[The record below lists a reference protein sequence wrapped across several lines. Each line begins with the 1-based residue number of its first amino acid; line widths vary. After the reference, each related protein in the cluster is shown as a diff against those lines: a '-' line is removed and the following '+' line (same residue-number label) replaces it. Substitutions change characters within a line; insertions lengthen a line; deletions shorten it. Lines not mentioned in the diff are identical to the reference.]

1 MSSGDVL
8 TQNDQS
14 VSTLSS
20 RLEHL
25 IQTTRRLLRSTWVAI
40 GLGVSVGLFLAT
52 LVIVTMLDLT
62 VPLWPAF
69 RFTGLLFIAVPT
81 IWAFVVGVARPLFR
95 RLTQVTVA
103 RRIEQ
108 ELPGIHN
115 RLVSCVDLS
124 NNGSQRHSQAFYH
137 RLIHEAWE
145 RVREFQPRRVLDLI
159 TLRRS
164 SVFAV
169 LTVVAFLVAFFVF
182 PDRLPTAM
190 ARIFQPFADIPPAS
204 GVLYDVLIGDQT
216 EPGHCDVLRG
226 EDIDFNVVLIK
237 GEVDPPGGSD
247 PLRLEIYTTDNEGI
261 HKELRYNF
269 PEMESHKTFFKLT
282 GLQDNFSYRV
292 FGGGTWSKKYVVT
305 MLDRPRIVGL
315 QTALHYPTYMR
326 ITQPRLGP
334 AQSADVSG
342 PIDSTVEITVDV
354 EGDAF
359 EGEIELLERRN
370 RLVEVPDRS
379 ERVWFTDQMPAGT
392 AGHGNWAWDEVQ
404 LGQKSHTDAA
414 GVGAHGH
421 GFENAPVG
429 FELLPGESLY
439 ADVYLPA
446 DQVVE
451 TIMLKFHDGKDW
463 EHRAYWGADKIGE
476 GQPGTPGHVHVG
488 DLPSAGKRIR
498 LEVPAI
504 DLGLD
509 GGKIH
514 GVSFAVF
521 GGQAIWGSTGSMPPA
536 HMQITELAVN
546 EAFLMREIQ
555 PRDIKLGHP
564 AKWSGKFPLLRDGF
578 YRVVLR
584 NSLKYPNQQMNE
596 GKLTAIP
603 DLPPQ
608 VVIERPIQDLVVSEP
623 IRVPVFISAYDDFG
637 IEEITLSLQLPD
649 SGGFRGRPVRKYEKP
664 QQSENAVVMLDLKE
678 EGLKLD
684 QTLRYR
690 VEVRDAKGQSAT
702 TLDYT
707 IKIAK
712 DNNAADQQ
720 FTQYQDKTE
729 TLQDKFELLVQE
741 QAKVEAIADELEA
754 KFGNLTDKIEQAQ
767 AAAEAKAE
775 AETKNN
781 PTQPAVPPKPIE
793 LNESEKQQ
801 LQELKQELAKVT
813 PIEDRALQLAQEV
826 ANEMKQVAD
835 QSAKLDMLAPEIA
848 EQVQG
853 VQEAFQELA
862 LQPMQELRNLVN
874 DGAQPAQA
882 DPQLSEIEAQSDQ
895 VMETLADLEERIAAV
910 AKAQELSR
918 ENVEQAVAQ
927 LEEDVLQQ
935 NAGIANRELMN
946 LRDSIAKMR
955 EDLTELNETQQE
967 LIADAQKDLSKPVFD
982 ALMEAQGDLDG
993 NVEPVLDDA
1002 QELLASEILA
1012 DVREQAGR
1020 PEFKPALA
1028 EAMAADAPHEAA
1040 DAGNEPAGNEP
1051 AGNEPA
1057 GNEPAGNE
1065 PAGNEP
1071 AGNEPAGNEP
1081 AGNEPAGNEPPG
1093 KNLSPDP
1100 ERHEFQ
1106 ESQLEQAQE
1115 LQSAEAALAADQEI
1129 LDDLVKSLSE
1139 QLPEA
1144 SGAELT
1150 PEQAAQ
1156 LQQLLNA
1163 KTTRE
1168 ALAMFQRLE
1177 QMLTQNGQP
1186 QPPGDPNQKPV
1197 PAQLPPSAKLAAIGN
1212 EAGVVGGV
1220 EAILVDLGDFD
1231 LKARTV
1237 IMKMQPREREE
1248 LLQGLREEG
1257 PEGYRK
1263 FIRDYFHR
1271 LTKVQTKK

>member
-14 VSTLSS
+14 ISTLSGK
-20 RLEHL
+20 LERL

-40 GLGVSVGLFLAT
+40 GLGVSVGLFLTT
-52 LVIVTMLDLT
+52 LVIVTMLDLA

-69 RFTGLLFIAVPT
+69 RFVGLMAIAVPT

-124 NNGSQRHSQAFYH
+124 NNGNQRHSQAFYH

-145 RVREFQPRRVLDLI
+145 RVRDFHPKRVLDLI

-164 SVFAV
+164 SAFAG
-169 LTVVAFLVAFFVF
+169 LAILAFLAAFFVF

-216 EPGHCDVLRG
+216 VPGDCDVLRG
-226 EDIDFNVVLIK
+226 EDIDFKVVLLQ

-247 PLRLEIYTTDNEGI
+247 PLRLEIHTIDHEGVY
-261 HKELRYNF
+261 KELRYNF
-269 PEMESHKTFFKLT
+269 PELEGERTFFKLT
-282 GLQDNFSYRV
+282 GLQDDFSYRV
-292 FGGGTWSKKYVVT
+292 YGGGTWSRKYVVT

-326 ITQPRLGP
+326 VSEPRLGP
-334 AQSADVSG
+334 PQSADVTG
-342 PIDSTVEITVDV
+342 PVDSTVEITVDV
-354 EGDAF
+354 EGDAS
-359 EGEIELLERRN
+359 EGEIELLERRK
-370 RLVEVPDRS
+370 RLIDVLDRS
-379 ERVWFTDQMPAGT
+379 ERVWFTDQMPAGA
-392 AGHGNWAWDEVQ
+392 AGHGNWTWDEVQ
-404 LGQKSHTDAA
+404 LGQKSHTDSAAA
-414 GVGAHGH
+414 GAHAH

-429 FELLPGESLY
+429 FELLPGENLY

-446 DQVVE
+446 DQVPE
-451 TIMLKFHDGKDW
+451 TIMLKFHDGKNW

-476 GQPGTPGHVHVG
+476 GQPDTPGRLHVG

-498 LEVPAI
+498 LEVPAS

-521 GGQAIWGSTGSMPPA
+521 GGQAIWGATGSLPPA
-536 HMQITELAVN
+536 HKQVTELAVN
-546 EAFLMREIQ
+546 EAFLMRETQ
-555 PRDIKLGHP
+555 PRDIDLGRP

-596 GKLTAIP
+596 GKLRAIP

-608 VVIERPIQDLVVSEP
+608 VVIERPVQDLIVSEP
-623 IRVPVFISAYDDFG
+623 IRVPIFISAYDDFG
-637 IEEITLSLQLPD
+637 IDEITLSLQLPET
-649 SGGFRGRPVRKYEKP
+649 GGFRGRPVRKYEKP
-664 QQSENAVVMLDLKE
+664 QQSENAVVMLDLQE

-684 QTLRYR
+684 QILRYR

-729 TLQDKFELLVQE
+729 TLQDKFEQLVQE
-741 QAKVEAIADELEA
+741 QAKVEVIADELEA
-754 KFGNLTDKIEQAQ
+754 KYGNLTDKIEQAT
-767 AAAEAKAE
+767 AE
-775 AETKNN
+775 AEANADAEARNN
-781 PTQPAVPPKPIE
+781 PAQPAAPPKPIE
-793 LNESEKQQ
+793 LNETEKQQ
-801 LQELKQELAKVT
+801 LQELKQELAKAT
-813 PIEDRALQLAQEV
+813 PIEDRALQLAHEV
-826 ANEMKQVAD
+826 ANEMKQVAE

-848 EQVQG
+848 EQLQG

-874 DGAQPAQA
+874 EGTQAAQT
-882 DPQLSEIEAQSDQ
+882 DPQLPEIEAQSDQ
-895 VMETLADLEERIAAV
+895 VMETLGDLEERIAAV
-910 AKAQELSR
+910 AKAQEISR
-918 ENVEQAVAQ
+918 ENVEEAVAQ
-927 LEEDVLQQ
+927 LKEDVLRQ
-935 NAGIANRELMN
+935 NASIANRELMN
-946 LRDSIAKMR
+946 LRDSIAEMR
-955 EDLTELNETQQE
+955 KELSELNETQQE

-982 ALMEAQGDLDG
+982 AVMDAQGDLDA
-993 NVEPVLDDA
+993 ETQPVLEDA
-1002 QELLASEILA
+1002 QQLLASEMLA

-1020 PEFKPALA
+1020 LEFEPALA
-1028 EAMAADAPHEAA
+1028 DEMPADTPPEAA
-1040 DAGNEPAGNEP
+1040 DAGNEQVGS
-1051 AGNEPA
+1051 
-1057 GNEPAGNE
+1057 
-1065 PAGNEP
+1065 
-1071 AGNEPAGNEP
+1071 EP

-1093 KNLSPDP
+1093 HVPAGKQSPVNDLSPDP
-1100 ERHEFQ
+1100 ERREFQ
-1106 ESQLEQAQE
+1106 ERQLEQAQE
-1115 LQSAEAALAADQEI
+1115 LLSAEAALAADQEI
-1129 LDDLVKSLSE
+1129 LEELVKSLSE
-1139 QLPEA
+1139 QLPDA
-1144 SGAELT
+1144 AVAELT

-1156 LQQLLNA
+1156 LQQMLNA

-1177 QMLTQNGQP
+1177 QMLAQKGP
-1186 QPPGDPNQKPV
+1186 PEKPGDPNQKPV

-1212 EAGVVGGV
+1212 EAGVAGGV
-1220 EAILVDLGDFD
+1220 EAILVELGDFD